1 MSKKTEEM
9 MASLD
14 AMYKVFVEHN
24 SNPAETVTYY
34 NTKYGFSTASVKDML
49 TVAIIKANKDANGES
64 CLADVEALIA
74 RHKQYADRVVTMR
87 DPGYT
92 ASIEKGANDE

>member
-1 MSKKTEEM
+1 MNNKVEEM

-14 AMYKVFVEHN
+14 AMYAVFVEN
-24 SNPAETVTYY
+24 RSNPADTIAHY

-64 CLADVEALIA
+64 CVADVEALIA
-74 RHKQYADRVVTMR
+74 RHKQN
-87 DPGYT
+87 
-92 ASIEKGANDE
+92 I